1 MPWRE
6 LVVWNGSNGYGAAE
20 HWLGLLAATLGSH
33 DRARAHFAAA
43 SALHERE
50 GLWGWE
56 ARNLVHAARSRLAAG
71 DPAGARATAERALD
85 LAEAH
90 GHEAAA
96 RQARAVLD
104 PAPGAVP
111 SR

>member
-1 MPWRE
+1 M
-6 LVVWNGSNGYGAAE
+6 WNGSNGYGSAE
-20 HWLGLLAATLGSH
+20 YWLGMLAATLGSH

-50 GLWGWE
+50 GLRGWE
-56 ARNLVHAARSRLAAG
+56 ARNLVHAARSRRAAG
-71 DPAGARATAERALD
+71 DPAGARATAQRALD

-104 PAPGAVP
+104 PAAGAVP